1 MILGLASTLDL
12 PRPREEVVLHFL
24 RGVQADTVAESTPET
39 AGLLER
45 WAAGRR
51 PS

>member
-1 MILGLASTLDL
+1 MILGLASTFDL
-12 PRPREEVVLHFL
+12 PLRREEVVLRFL
-24 RGVQADTVAESTPET
+24 RGVQADAVADSTPET
-39 AGLLER
+39 AGLPER